1 MKVWM
6 EEIRKEWE
14 KEKEGLLKR
23 LDSLEKRLENGESGE
38 RKERSKK
45 EENRVGENL
54 VDLERR
60 MRRLKLEGERQK
72 ERGEKK

>member
-14 KEKEGLLKR
+14 KKKEGLLKR
-23 LDSLEKRLENGESGE
+23 LDNLEKRLENGESGE
-38 RKERSKK
+38 REERSKK
-45 EENRVGENL
+45 GENRVGENL

-72 ERGEKK
+72 EGGEKK

>member
-23 LDSLEKRLENGESGE
+23 LDSLENGESGE
-38 RKERSKK
+38 REERSKK
-45 EENRVGENL
+45 GENRVGENL

-72 ERGEKK
+72 EGGEKK

>member
-6 EEIRKEWE
+6 KEIRKEWE

-23 LDSLEKRLENGESGE
+23 LDKRLENGESGE
-38 RKERSKK
+38 REERSKK
-45 EENRVGENL
+45 GENRVGENL

-72 ERGEKK
+72 EGGEKK